1 MLRFYKRPHTPSS
14 FQKEL
19 GALHSK
25 VLSKHLHYTTFPLF
39 LAANE
44 ACNISSKYW
53 LPNKSAK

>member
-25 VLSKHLHYTTFPLF
+25 VLSKHLYYTTFPLF

-44 ACNISSKYW
+44 ACNISSKY
-53 LPNKSAK
+53 